1 MLKVFVSLLCFFTFL
16 FVIYAHQVNAASFQI
31 SWTDNSQDED
41 GFSIERK
48 LQSNGTYAVIATV
61 GPNVTSYTDSSL
73 ANSTAYC
80 YRVNAFNSAGNSAY
94 TNEACGTPSA
104 TTPPPGPPASGNIIT
119 TNLVDGAVL
128 SGSSVLWTAIA
139 SGSPVRVEFFIDGA
153 LSWTEN
159 GAPYQFN
166 GTLRNFESHFRT
178 ALIN

>member
-1 MLKVFVSLLCFFTFL
+1 MGEVVLKVFVSLLCFFTFFL
-16 FVIYAHQVNAASFQI
+16 VISAYQVNAASLQVGWI
-31 SWTDNSQDED
+31 DNSENED

-94 TNEACGTPSA
+94 TNEACGTTSS
-104 TTPPPGPPASGNIIT
+104 TTPPPGPPGSGNTVT
-119 TNLVDGAVL
+119 TNLVNGTVL
-128 SGSSVLWTAIA
+128 SGSSVLWTATA

-153 LSWTEN
+153 LSWTES

-166 GTLRNFESHFRT
+166 GETRPEL
-178 ALIN
+178 